1 MKIETQNILGKFS
14 GKSFSII
21 PEKEDDN
28 DIVDELWDRI
38 QNYSF
43 GRRSFVKS
51 EDGTITLTFSDGRA
65 YNLDKKKRY

>member
-14 GKSFSII
+14 GKSFSIV

-28 DIVDELWDRI
+28 DIVEELWDRI

-51 EDGTITLTFSDGRA
+51 EDGTITLTFSDGKS
-65 YNLDKKKRY
+65 YMNNKKR

>member
-21 PEKEDDN
+21 PDKDADKET
-28 DIVDELWDRI
+28 VEELWNYL

-43 GRRSFVKS
+43 GRRSFIKS
-51 EDGTITLTFSDGRA
+51 EDGTITLTFSEDRT
-65 YNLDKKKRY
+65 YKNVKKKS